1 MGAASK
7 LSRTGAWALGL
18 MSAIA
23 TGEGATSG
31 VEAQTQLPELVVTTP
46 SPVRRAPSRRPAAP
60 HASRPRS
67 SAVTEP
73 TPIPGTSLQIPTE
86 PSFVAES
93 VMTRTEL
100 SAQPYAQLGDALATK
115 PGIASTSFAPG
126 ASRPI
131 IRGLSGFRVG
141 ISENGLSTGDV
152 SALSDDHAVP
162 IDPSSPRQVEV
173 VRGPATLRYGSQAIG
188 GVVNAINNRIPEAVP
203 PKGYS
208 RRDARRLEQRR

>member
-1 MGAASK
+1 
-7 LSRTGAWALGL
+7 LGL
-18 MSAIA
+18 IGAIA
-23 TGEGATSG
+23 AGEGATSDAG
-31 VEAQTQLPELVVTTP
+31 AQTQLPELVVTTP
-46 SPVRRAPSRRPAAP
+46 SPVRRAPSRRPAAAAP
-60 HASRPRS
+60 TPQPAP
-67 SAVTEP
+67 SAVTQP

-100 SAQPYAQLGDALATK
+100 SAQPYAQLGDALATR
-115 PGIASTSFAPG
+115 PGIAATSFAPG

-141 ISENGLSTGDV
+141 MSENGLSTGDV

-162 IDPSSPRQVEV
+162 IDPSSLRQVEV

-188 GVVNAINNRIPEAVP
+188 AWSTPSIIAS
-203 PKGYS
+203 PKRS
-208 RRDARRLEQRR
+208 RPRATPSRHKAA